1 MSIELQLRVEES
13 ICGEKRSQH
22 LFRLVKLVF
31 ELVRLTRYKE
41 FACLIKK
48 SGSSFANDKFA
59 KSNTVDIGFPGV
71 G

>member
-13 ICGEKRSQH
+13 ICGEKRWQY

-31 ELVRLTRYKE
+31 GLVKLTRYKE

-48 SGSSFANDKFA
+48 SGSCFTNDKFS
-59 KSNTVDIGFPGV
+59 KSNTV
-71 G
+71 